1 MRPQEHRRALT
12 SEERKFFVQVGLEDR
27 RFYLFML
34 MLFCGCRP
42 SEASECM
49 GKDIKHSE
57 HPMLHIRGT
66 KTALSDREVPIPD
79 ILYQKIKNTPKNEYI
94 ACTNTGHK
102 ISPYERRREWKYFTR
117 CINMAM
123 GAKTYRNALI
133 PPLPLA
139 DDLEPYCL
147 RHEYCTELARRGIDI
162 RIAQKLM
169 GHSTITLT
177 ANIYTNLQSSDLET
191 VSAQLSDL
199 A

>member
-1 MRPQEHRRALT
+1 
-12 SEERKFFVQVGLEDR
+12 
-27 RFYLFML
+27 
-34 MLFCGCRP
+34 
-42 SEASECM
+42 
-49 GKDIKHSE
+49 
-57 HPMLHIRGT
+57 
-66 KTALSDREVPIPD
+66 
-79 ILYQKIKNTPKNEYI
+79 
-94 ACTNTGHK
+94 
-102 ISPYERRREWKYFTR
+102 
-117 CINMAM
+117 MAM